1 MLKSASSGQ
10 SVSAHG
16 GTYFGGTLAMGSCRG
31 AEGEATTVKRV
42 TFASL
47 PSLKDARRK
56 RKQQI
61 TSQSRVRFASFLF
74 LVHPLTLPTPPSRTN
89 HTFHSTTRPPH
100 GLPPHIPTPSHTH
113 TALCVHVV
121 MSLGFST
128 PCISQKAQADALQL
142 EIKLQDRDRQLEMKR
157 KSDLAEAGYSSP
169 DYRTRGSRCSSR
181 SLRATSPTKLCC

>member
-1 MLKSASSGQ
+1 MLQPASSGQ
-10 SVSAHG
+10 SISAHG

-31 AEGEATTVKRV
+31 AEGEVTTVKRV

-74 LVHPLTLPTPPSRTN
+74 LMHPLTLPTPPSRTN

-121 MSLGFST
+121 MSLGGFN
-128 PCISQKAQADALQL
+128 ALYIT
-142 EIKLQDRDRQLEMKR
+142 E
-157 KSDLAEAGYSSP
+157 SA
-169 DYRTRGSRCSSR
+169 SRCASARDEASR
-181 SLRATSPTKLCC
+181 SRSAARDEAEERPG